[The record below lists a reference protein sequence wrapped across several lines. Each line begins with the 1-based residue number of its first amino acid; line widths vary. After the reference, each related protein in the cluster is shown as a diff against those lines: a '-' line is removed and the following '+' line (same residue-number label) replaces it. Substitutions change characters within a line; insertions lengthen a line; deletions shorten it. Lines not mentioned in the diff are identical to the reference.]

1 MVDKM
6 TSLTSVTRK
15 HVVQLMAIGSG
26 GAGMREVKKVWMKR
40 TATNNFGG
48 FLRRSASASSSSPVL
63 VEVEELEAS
72 TSVSSPLFS
81 AGA

>member
-1 MVDKM
+1 MVDNM
-6 TSLTSVTRK
+6 TSLTRK